1 MGLAPASQPRAS
13 VPDQLPIFRPG
24 SNPGLKTLGSLGRSA
39 AFFGVWAMR
48 ANTLIMIVLAG
59 VFGVLA
65 VVLVNIWLAG
75 QRSAMAQTGIVQGST
90 VVVAAMPLKFGDA
103 LSADKLREVAWPAGA
118 VPAGAFK
125 STKDLLAGD
134 GAKQALQAIGV
145 NEPILATKIT
155 GPGQRATLSAVLGQG
170 MKAVSIR
177 VNDVL
182 GVAGFVFPGD
192 RVDILLTRTARGDD
206 GTDKSFVDV
215 LLQSMKVLAIDQVA
229 DESKD
234 SPTVVKSVTLE
245 ASTRD
250 AQKLTLAAGA
260 GQLSLALRQA
270 AASKGETTERVTLS
284 DLSGET
290 PEDVAKRQAEL
301 DRKAAAEAAAAE
313 ERKRADDRI
322 AGLTQAVEKVG
333 SRLDELGK
341 VKPAPAV
348 ASAPEVKEVV
358 KYVQPEPPKNVSVGV
373 FRGVKLETYD
383 VPRQP

>member
-1 MGLAPASQPRAS
+1 
-13 VPDQLPIFRPG
+13 
-24 SNPGLKTLGSLGRSA
+24 
-39 AFFGVWAMR
+39 MR

-90 VVVAAMPLKFGDA
+90 VVVAAMPLKFGDT
-103 LSADKLREVAWPAGA
+103 LSADKLREVAWPAGSI
-118 VPAGAFK
+118 PTGAFK
-125 STKDLLAGD
+125 TTKEALAGE
-134 GAKQALQAIGV
+134 GIRQALQTISA
-145 NEPILATKIT
+145 NEPVLASKIT
-155 GPGQRATLSAVLGQG
+155 GPGQRATLSAVLGEG

-192 RVDILLTRTARGDD
+192 RVDVLLTRTVRGDD
-206 GTDKSFVDV
+206 GADKSFVDV

-229 DESKD
+229 DVSKD

-245 ASTRD
+245 ASTKD

-270 AASKGETTERVTLS
+270 AASKGEMTERVTLS
-284 DLSGET
+284 DLTGET
-290 PEDVAKRQAEL
+290 PADVAARQAEL
-301 DRKAAAEAAAAE
+301 DKKAAAEAEAAA
-313 ERKRADDRI
+313 ERKRAEDKI
-322 AGLTQAVEKVG
+322 AGLTQAVERVG

-341 VKPAPAV
+341 VKIAPIVMA
-348 ASAPEVKEVV
+348 APQPVVKEVV
-358 KYVQPEPPKNVSVGV
+358 KYVQPEPPARATIGV

>member
-1 MGLAPASQPRAS
+1 
-13 VPDQLPIFRPG
+13 
-24 SNPGLKTLGSLGRSA
+24 
-39 AFFGVWAMR
+39 MR

-75 QRSAMAQTGIVQGST
+75 QRSAMAQTGLVQGST

-103 LSADKLREVAWPAGA
+103 LTADKLREVAWPAGA
-118 VPAGAFK
+118 VPTGAFK
-125 STKDLLAGD
+125 TTKDLLAGD

-155 GPGQRATLSAVLGQG
+155 GPGQRATLSAVLGEG

-270 AASKGETTERVTLS
+270 AASKGESTERVTLA
-284 DLSGET
+284 DLTGET
-290 PEDVAKRQAEL
+290 PADVAARQAEL
-301 DRKAAAEAAAAE
+301 DKKAAAEAEAAA
-313 ERKRADDRI
+313 ERKRAEEKL
-322 AGLTQAVEKVG
+322 AGLAQAVDRVG
-333 SRLDELGK
+333 TQLDQLSK

-348 ASAPEVKEVV
+348 AAPEVVKEVV
-358 KYVQPEPPKNVSVGV
+358 KYVTPEPPARATVGV

-383 VPRQP
+383 VPRQQ

>member
-1 MGLAPASQPRAS
+1 
-13 VPDQLPIFRPG
+13 
-24 SNPGLKTLGSLGRSA
+24 
-39 AFFGVWAMR
+39 MR

-75 QRSAMAQTGIVQGST
+75 QRSAMAQTGVVQGST

-134 GAKQALQAIGV
+134 GAKQALQSIGV

-155 GPGQRATLSAVLGQG
+155 GPGQRATLSAVLGEG

-206 GTDKSFVDV
+206 GADKSFVDV

-284 DLSGET
+284 DLTGET
-290 PEDVAKRQAEL
+290 PADVAARQAEL
-301 DRKAAAEAAAAE
+301 DRKAAAEAEAAA
-313 ERKRADDRI
+313 ERKRAEDKI

-333 SRLDELGK
+333 SRLDELGRA
-341 VKPAPAV
+341 KPVPV
-348 ASAPEVKEVV
+348 AAPETKEVLKEVV
-358 KYVQPEPPKNVSVGV
+358 RYVQPEPPARATIGV

>member
-1 MGLAPASQPRAS
+1 
-13 VPDQLPIFRPG
+13 
-24 SNPGLKTLGSLGRSA
+24 
-39 AFFGVWAMR
+39 MR
-48 ANTLIMIVLAG
+48 ANTFIMIVLAG

-65 VVLVNIWLAG
+65 VVLVNIWLAN
-75 QRSAMAQTGIVQGST
+75 QRSAMAEASGIQRDT
-90 VVVAAMPLKFGDA
+90 VVVAAMPLKFGDT
-103 LSADKLREVAWPAGA
+103 LTSDKLREIAWPAGA
-118 VPAGAFK
+118 VPAGAFRT
-125 STKDLLAGD
+125 TKEALAGE
-134 GAKQALQAIGV
+134 GAKQALQTIGL
-145 NEPILATKIT
+145 NEPVLANKIT

-192 RVDILLTRTARGDD
+192 RVDILLTRTVRDSD
-206 GTDKSFVDV
+206 GQDKSFVDV
-215 LLQSMKVLAIDQVA
+215 LLQSMKVLAVDQVA

-234 SPTVVKSVTLE
+234 SPTVVKAVTLE
-245 ASTRD
+245 ASTKD

-284 DLSGET
+284 DLTGET
-290 PEDVAKRQAEL
+290 PDDVAKRQAEL
-301 DRKAAAEAAAAE
+301 ARQAAADAAAAE
-313 ERKRADDRI
+313 ERKRADDKI

-341 VKPAPAV
+341 IKPAPAV
-348 ASAPEVKEVV
+348 ASAPEVREVVKEVV
-358 KYVQPEPPKNVSVGV
+358 KYVQPEPPKSVTVGV
-373 FRGVKLETYD
+373 FRGVKLDTYD

>member
-1 MGLAPASQPRAS
+1 
-13 VPDQLPIFRPG
+13 
-24 SNPGLKTLGSLGRSA
+24 
-39 AFFGVWAMR
+39 MR

-75 QRSAMAQTGIVQGST
+75 QRSAMAQTGLVQGST

-103 LSADKLREVAWPAGA
+103 LTADKLREVAWPAGA

-155 GPGQRATLSAVLGQG
+155 GPGQRATLSAVLGEG

-245 ASTRD
+245 ASTKD

-270 AASKGETTERVTLS
+270 AASKGEKTERVTLS
-284 DLSGET
+284 DLTGET
-290 PEDVAKRQAEL
+290 PDDVAKRQAEL
-301 DRKAAAEAAAAE
+301 DKQAAAEAEAAA
-313 ERKRADDRI
+313 ERKRADDKI
-322 AGLTQAVEKVG
+322 AGLTQAVDRVG

-341 VKPAPAV
+341 VKPAV
-348 ASAPEVKEVV
+348 ASAPQVQEIVKEVV
-358 KYVQPEPPKNVSVGV
+358 KYVQPEPPKNVTVGV
-373 FRGVKLETYD
+373 FRGVKLESYD

>member
-1 MGLAPASQPRAS
+1 
-13 VPDQLPIFRPG
+13 
-24 SNPGLKTLGSLGRSA
+24 
-39 AFFGVWAMR
+39 MR

-59 VFGVLA
+59 FFGVLA

-90 VVVAAMPLKFGDA
+90 VVVAAMPLKFGDT

-118 VPAGAFK
+118 VPTGAFK
-125 STKDLLAGD
+125 TTKEALAGE
-134 GAKQALQAIGV
+134 GTRQALQTISA
-145 NEPILATKIT
+145 NEPVLASKIT
-155 GPGQRATLSAVLGQG
+155 GPGQRATLSAVLGEG

-192 RVDILLTRTARGDD
+192 RVDVLLTRTVRGND
-206 GTDKSFVDV
+206 GGDQSFVDV

-229 DESKD
+229 DVSKD

-245 ASTRD
+245 ASTKD

-284 DLSGET
+284 DLTGET
-290 PEDVAKRQAEL
+290 PADVAAKQAEL
-301 DRKAAAEAAAAE
+301 DRKAAAEAEAAA
-313 ERKRADDRI
+313 ERKRAEDKI

-348 ASAPEVKEVV
+348 VAAPQPVVKEEV
-358 KYVQPEPPKNVSVGV
+358 KYVPPAPPARATIGV

>member
-1 MGLAPASQPRAS
+1 
-13 VPDQLPIFRPG
+13 
-24 SNPGLKTLGSLGRSA
+24 
-39 AFFGVWAMR
+39 MR

-65 VVLVNIWLAG
+65 VVLANIWLAS
-75 QRSAMAQTGIVQGST
+75 QRNAMARTDDVPRDT
-90 VVVAAMPLKFGDA
+90 VVVAAEPLKFGDM
-103 LSADKLREVAWPAGA
+103 LTEDKLREIAWPAGA

-125 STKDLLAGD
+125 TTKEALAGE
-134 GAKQALQAIGV
+134 GTKQALQAIGT
-145 NEPILATKIT
+145 NEPVLATKIT
-155 GPGQRATLSAVLGQG
+155 GPGQRATLSAVLGEG

-215 LLQSMKVLAIDQVA
+215 LLQSMKVLAVDQVA

-245 ASTRD
+245 ASTKD

-284 DLSGET
+284 DLTGET
-290 PEDVAKRQAEL
+290 PDDVAKRQAEL
-301 DRKAAAEAAAAE
+301 DKKAAAEAAAAE
-313 ERKRADDRI
+313 ERKRADDKI

-348 ASAPEVKEVV
+348 VSAPEVREVVKEVV
-358 KYVQPEPPKNVSVGV
+358 KYVQPEPPKQVTVGV

>member
-1 MGLAPASQPRAS
+1 
-13 VPDQLPIFRPG
+13 
-24 SNPGLKTLGSLGRSA
+24 
-39 AFFGVWAMR
+39 MR

-65 VVLVNIWLAG
+65 VVLANIWLAS
-75 QRSAMAQTGIVQGST
+75 QRNAMARTDDVPHDT
-90 VVVAAMPLKFGDA
+90 VVVAAVPLKFGDM
-103 LSADKLREVAWPAGA
+103 LTDDKLREIAWPAGA

-125 STKDLLAGD
+125 TTKEVLAGE
-134 GAKQALQAIGV
+134 GAKQALQAIGT
-145 NEPILATKIT
+145 NEPVLASKIT
-155 GPGQRATLSAVLGQG
+155 GPGQRATLSAVLGEG

-192 RVDILLTRTARGDD
+192 RVDVLLTRTVRGDD

-215 LLQSMKVLAIDQVA
+215 LLQSMKVLAVDQVA

-245 ASTRD
+245 ASTKD

-284 DLSGET
+284 DLTGET
-290 PEDVAKRQAEL
+290 PDDVAKRQAEL
-301 DRKAAAEAAAAE
+301 DKKAAAEAAAAE
-313 ERKRADDRI
+313 ERKRADDKI
-322 AGLTQAVEKVG
+322 AGLTQAVERVG

-348 ASAPEVKEVV
+348 ASPPEVREVVKEVV
-358 KYVQPEPPKNVSVGV
+358 KYVQPEPPKNVTVGV